1 MYSSLKDFPINEP
14 ALSGDVFGND
24 TAIKTYLSN
33 IHNKDKVSPWSVWS
47 ETYFCPY
54 VGRME
59 TPKSGNDGKFVFS
72 SLDEVRHLPYWKG
85 KVLEPNGRI
94 FLGGDVY
101 VTRSARFK
109 QTDIATILP
118 EDILYSSDTDRMLVH
133 MQKSG
138 NEDQTGPSSLSG
150 GESALL
156 VENQTNVGV
165 KGDLA
170 SYFRKK
176 ARSRER
182 GSVSFLSDPRIY
194 SNKPSLREFSF
205 SIPVDGNY
213 IGQGEYWSL
222 YMEPFSSV
230 TNNYFVAGSQTVV
243 GWEGVSINLR
253 FASLLEE

>member
-14 ALSGDVFGND
+14 ALSSDVFGND
-24 TAIKTYLSN
+24 TDIKTYLSK

-54 VGRME
+54 VGRMK
-59 TPKSGNDGKFVFS
+59 TPEFGDDGKFVFKD
-72 SLDEVRHLPYWKG
+72 LDEVRNLPYWKG
-85 KVLEPNGRI
+85 KVLEPSGRI

-101 VTRSARFK
+101 VTGSATFRN
-109 QTDIATILP
+109 TDISVISN
-118 EDILYSSDTDRMLVH
+118 EDILMTLDTDRMLVH
-133 MQKSG
+133 MQKS
-138 NEDQTGPSSLSG
+138 NSEDKTGPGSLSG
-150 GESALL
+150 GNSALL
-156 VENQTNVGV
+156 VDNQKNTGV

-182 GSVSFLSDPRIY
+182 GGVSFLSDPRIY
-194 SNKPSLREFSF
+194 SNKRSLREFSF

-213 IGQGEYWSL
+213 IRQGEYWSL